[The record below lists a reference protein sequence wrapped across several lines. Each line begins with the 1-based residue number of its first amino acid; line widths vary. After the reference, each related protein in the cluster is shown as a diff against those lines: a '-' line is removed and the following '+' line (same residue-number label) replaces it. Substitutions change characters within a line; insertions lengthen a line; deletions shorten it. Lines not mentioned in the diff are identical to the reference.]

1 MVIANILGIFILFYF
16 FWKRLKDDYQYEKIF
31 NLAFIVL
38 FGYLIGYF
46 TSRYLDQNFWFWI
59 QLAGI
64 MLGFTFGIKRLKMKF
79 FETFEALVIGTLP
92 WVSMV
97 FLSDS
102 INKSSLSSFLAFWV
116 TSICIFVFF
125 FVSARYRTFTWYK
138 SGRVGFA
145 GLVALQL
152 FFVFRLVASIFFQNV
167 ISLSGKFEV
176 YLSASVLLIVFLLI
190 YSLSRS
196 DE

>member
-31 NLAFIVL
+31 NLAFLVL

-64 MLGFTFGIKRLKMKF
+64 MLGFMFGIKRLKMKF

-92 WVSMV
+92 WVSIV

-102 INKSSLSSFLAFWV
+102 INKSSLSSFLAFWI
-116 TSICIFVFF
+116 TSICIFIFF

-167 ISLSGKFEV
+167 ISLAGKFEV